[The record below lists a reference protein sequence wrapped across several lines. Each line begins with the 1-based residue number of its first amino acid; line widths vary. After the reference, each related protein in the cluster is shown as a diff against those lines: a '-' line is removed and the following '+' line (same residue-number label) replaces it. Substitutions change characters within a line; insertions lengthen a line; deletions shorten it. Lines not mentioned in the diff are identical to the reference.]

1 MEKNEFTEKQERLAR
16 YAKAIGNPVRVAML
30 QFLCAQKEC
39 YFGDIHKELTIA
51 KSTASQHLTE
61 LKNAGL
67 ITGEIMPP
75 KVKYCINHEGWQ
87 EAMSLFHDL
96 FMSCPC
102 GDKPCACGNN
112 ENKEDENGT
121 D

>member
-1 MEKNEFTEKQERLAR
+1 MEKKDFMEQQERLACI
-16 YAKAIGNPVRVAML
+16 AKAMGHPIRIAML
-30 QFLCAQKEC
+30 KFLCAQKEC

-67 ITGEIMPP
+67 ITGEIVPP
-75 KVKYCINHEGWQ
+75 KVRYCINHEGWQ
-87 EAMSLFHDL
+87 EAMSLFRDL

-102 GDKPCACGNN
+102 GDKPCDCNN
-112 ENKEDENGT
+112 KKEE
-121 D
+121 